1 MPSIEQLEALLA
13 REPGDPFLMYGIAQE
28 HAKAGRFA
36 EAVVWYD
43 RTLSVDPA
51 YCYAYFHKAKAL
63 EGGGDVAGAV
73 STIRAGIVAAK
84 AARDQKALSE
94 LGGYLDELE

>member
-13 REPGDPFLMYGIAQE
+13 KEPGDTFLMYGIAQE
-28 HAKAGRFA
+28 HAKAGRFS

-43 RTLSVDPA
+43 RTLSIDPG

-63 EGGGDVAGAV
+63 EGGGDVEAAV
-73 STIRAGIVAAK
+73 ATIRAGISAAK